1 MLFVNSALTA
11 RFVLRREVSGA
22 GNPPMIHGVSLF
34 EGGCFWFSPGIR
46 ESQKHGE
53 REMKPKLGITVVAF
67 LLAAS
72 TGTFAADSTAA
83 QGPQIAGSATGSS
96 PCQPGKM
103 G

>member
-1 MLFVNSALTA
+1 
-11 RFVLRREVSGA
+11 
-22 GNPPMIHGVSLF
+22 
-34 EGGCFWFSPGIR
+34 
-46 ESQKHGE
+46 
-53 REMKPKLGITVVAF
+53 MKPKFGITVVAF

-103 G
+103 GEAEKTPGAPLAKNSGTNGQPGKMGGEEKPAAVENSTAKGC